1 MEKNKKTAQVFNLA
15 DNPPAIVQPAIA
27 QPAPEKAD
35 ISSNSADIAMGAVA
49 NLFSEGRIEMD
60 ENGDLTP
67 DSKQILM
74 KYLMNIVNEA

>member
-1 MEKNKKTAQVFNLA
+1 
-15 DNPPAIVQPAIA
+15 
-27 QPAPEKAD
+27 
-35 ISSNSADIAMGAVA
+35 MGAVA

>member
-15 DNPPAIVQPAIA
+15 DNPPAIVQPA
-27 QPAPEKAD
+27 PEKAD
-35 ISSNSADIAMGAVA
+35 ISSISNEIAMSAVA

-60 ENGDLTP
+60 DSGDLTP
-67 DSKQILM
+67 ESKQILM

>member
-15 DNPPAIVQPAIA
+15 DNPPAMV

-35 ISSNSADIAMGAVA
+35 IHSISNEIALGAVA

-60 ENGDLTP
+60 ESGDLTP
-67 DSKQILM
+67 ESKQTLM
-74 KYLMNIVNEA
+74 KYLSNIVNEA

>member
-15 DNPPAIVQPAIA
+15 DNPPAIVQPA
-27 QPAPEKAD
+27 PEKAD
-35 ISSNSADIAMGAVA
+35 ISSISADIAMGAVA

-60 ENGDLTP
+60 ENGDLTS

>member
-15 DNPPAIVQPAIA
+15 DNPPAMV

-35 ISSNSADIAMGAVA
+35 INSISNEVAMGAVA

-60 ENGDLTP
+60 ESGDLTP
-67 DSKQILM
+67 ESKQILM
-74 KYLMNIVNEA
+74 KYLMNIVSEA

>member
-15 DNPPAIVQPAIA
+15 DNPPAIVQPA
-27 QPAPEKAD
+27 PEKAD
-35 ISSNSADIAMGAVA
+35 ISSISADIAMNAVA

>member
-15 DNPPAIVQPAIA
+15 DNPPAIVQPA
-27 QPAPEKAD
+27 PEKAD
-35 ISSNSADIAMGAVA
+35 ISSISADIAMGAVA